1 MPSTTRSGLNRSAPV
16 RLLLRSSYGT
26 TCGWRPGPVAC
37 EKPTAASR
45 GRGYESRRSSRHD
58 SAVGRYNS
66 ALDYNK
72 LIADFRA
79 QLVAVER
86 AIAEMERLGDE
97 TGRSPKAKS
106 TRGRKSMGAEE
117 RLEVSRRMSTYWA
130 RLRGEKSR
138 DKWVD

>member
-1 MPSTTRSGLNRSAPV
+1 MSAPV
-16 RLLLRSSYGT
+16 RLLLRSSCGT
-26 TCGWRPGPVAC
+26 TSGWRPGPVAC
-37 EKPTAASR
+37 EKTTAAPG
-45 GRGYESRRSSRHD
+45 GRGYESRRSSRHA

-86 AIAEMERLGDE
+86 AIAEMERLRSE
-97 TGRSPKAKS
+97 TDRSPKAKS

-117 RLEVSRRMSTYWA
+117 RLEVSRRMSAYWA
-130 RLRGEKSR
+130 RQHGEKPR
-138 DKWVD
+138 DKPVD